1 MSELKIETQLRQP
14 MDENDTSNIRDRL
27 IRVAARHFA
36 EHGFQ
41 GASQRAIQREVGV
54 NNSTV
59 NYYFGSKESLYCA
72 VLEEALSRIQ
82 ATRISGFH
90 NIPIDLNQHDH
101 IRALMTA
108 YLGAHLRESGS
119 ETGYNYLRI
128 VASLHLVVPDI
139 AVTLLQDRI
148 APVRELYVDALAK
161 LFPNVSRNRIYEML
175 SLTVGL
181 AALAP
186 FRFGAPRLNEKT
198 INRMIDEVVTISTA
212 AFETHCDVPEDD
224 D

>member
-1 MSELKIETQLRQP
+1 MTDTISDAPAPQTI
-14 MDENDTSNIRDRL
+14 DEDATDIRDRL
-27 IRVAARHFA
+27 IRIAARHFA

-41 GASQRAIQREVGV
+41 GASQRAIQREMGV
-54 NNSTV
+54 PNSTV
-59 NYYFGSKESLYCA
+59 NYYFGSKEGLYCA
-72 VLEEALSRIQ
+72 VLEQALSRIQ
-82 ATRISGFH
+82 STRISGF
-90 NIPIDLNQHDH
+90 NEIPAGISQHEH
-101 IRALMTA
+101 VRALMRA
-108 YLGAHLRESGS
+108 YLGAHLREAGN

-128 VASLHLVVPDI
+128 VASLHLVVPDV
-139 AVTLLQDRI
+139 AVGLLQERV

-161 LFPNVSRNRIYEML
+161 LFPNASRNRIYEML

-186 FRFGAPRLNEKT
+186 FRFGAPQLSEKT

-212 AFETHCDVPEDD
+212 AFETHCNINEDD